1 MPELSEISTPLLI
14 ELLACTHNARQVV
27 ARLDAVLGHVAEC
40 TMHGSVLNQLQDA
53 TKEMVSTIEA
63 YEEVCKSAIELM
75 RHPNF
80 PLAEF
85 DAGGTRGL
93 SRSTVRATTIRRF
106 GIRVYAGPP
115 TGRGN
120 PGSASDPKSETR
132 PPLQMC
138 RAWNYLQTPDRSS
151 PQRIGKSAA

>member
-1 MPELSEISTPLLI
+1 MAALKTRGNTYLHQILAKPKPIAQERISLGSVNRTIHRENSTMPELSEISTPLLI

-85 DAGGTRGL
+85 DAGGTA
-93 SRSTVRATTIRRF
+93 RS
-106 GIRVYAGPP
+106 G
-115 TGRGN
+115 
-120 PGSASDPKSETR
+120 ET
-132 PPLQMC
+132 
-138 RAWNYLQTPDRSS
+138 D
-151 PQRIGKSAA
+151 